1 MVWMVWMVWMDGGA
15 SFFFWYCGGVNAEH
29 GRGCSGVGLS

>member
-1 MVWMVWMVWMDGGA
+1 MDGGV
-15 SFFFWYCGGVNAEH
+15 SFFFLECGGVNAEH